1 MDVEEGAATGKPEE
15 RSLVVVAQGS
25 GGQPRRTPSPPAME
39 VRRALG
45 PDVPVLAEVLA
56 RAFAQDPGF
65 GHFVPQID
73 RRHWRL
79 SQGMGAL
86 LRYGSDHLSET
97 YTTADLAGAAIWIA
111 PGRTEMALRDGPGM
125 VRASVRMCGWR
136 GLATI
141 MSVRRVLDEHMRRYV
156 PEPSYYLSMLGV
168 DPPHQ
173 GQGIGSALMRPILER
188 CDRERVP
195 ASLVTN
201 LERNLA
207 LYERHGF
214 RVVGETVIPKTAI
227 PTWFMCRDPS

>member
-1 MDVEEGAATGKPEE
+1 MITSAVSAAP
-15 RSLVVVAQGS
+15 
-25 GGQPRRTPSPPAME
+25 GQPTGSPPGGLPTAIE
-39 VRRALG
+39 VRRAG
-45 PDVPVLAEVLA
+45 APDIPTLATMLA
-56 RAFAQDPGF
+56 RAFVQDPAF
-65 GHFVPQID
+65 RHFVPQPD

-79 SQGMGAL
+79 TQGMGAL

-141 MSVRRVLDEHMRRYV
+141 MSVRRVLDGHLRRYV
-156 PEPSYYLSMLGV
+156 PEPSYYLSILGV
-168 DPPHQ
+168 DPPRQ
-173 GQGIGSALMRPILER
+173 GQGIGSALMWPILER
-188 CDRERVP
+188 CDRERLP

-201 LERNLA
+201 TERNLG

-214 RVVGETVIPKTAI
+214 RVVGETAIPKTTI
-227 PTWFMCRDPS
+227 PTWFMRRDPT